1 MKQPIR
7 YGMIVVLFALAL
19 FFEPLGSF
27 TRGAVANEG
36 KPLQPQATI
45 QPATSGNTVTYLP
58 LVFAPPGPPDFEIIN
73 PSAGWTVSGMMY
85 FAVQARNPLTVNS
98 VSFRAGAADLGM
110 DDTPADGFHA
120 YFDASQFP
128 AGAVTLTAV
137 ANGYGGQASKSVTVN
152 VVPDPPSSGTIGS
165 LGGVLDSEIGSL
177 ITIPP
182 NALPDGTQVT
192 VAELSQND
200 VTTLNGIDWEAMGV
214 TFLGAQSI
222 QSTAPFSTPYQ
233 VASADFGPRVQPGQ
247 AVVNYQLLPDA
258 DGDGVDE
265 IVVVNTASVAP
276 NNDVISDP
284 IPQVLSDA
292 AGSGTNRASLSQNS
306 IGGPPGALIG
316 LAVVGLNPHS
326 NSGNV
331 AEWTCADGRK
341 IRVAGTVGPNPANP
355 QTQLFSTIIP
365 LCVPGPALMTIKN
378 LSTTSSVGPFI
389 IQVTAPPP
397 IGSLPGTG
405 TLAFLNT
412 TQNRIVSI
420 PTSLNPPTLPS
431 DWKNQVQ
438 GDLDAIRQDTNNRM
452 ANPTPSNLQ
461 ALGDSDTLL
470 SEPGSTFPAPAPRRR
485 LSDQWRQGIFARS
498 DRTLF
503 SALFRMVFQRRT
515 RAARLLLPHRAG
527 DRPAA
532 RATYLR

>member
-36 KPLQPQATI
+36 KPFQPLATT

-98 VSFRAGAADLGM
+98 VSFRAGAADLGT
-110 DDTPADGFHA
+110 DDTLADGFRA

-128 AGAVTLTAV
+128 AGPLTLTAI
-137 ANGYGGQASKSVTVN
+137 ANGYGGQASKSITVN
-152 VVPDPPSSGTIGS
+152 VVPDPPSSGMIGS
-165 LGGVLDSEIGSL
+165 QGGVLDSEIGSL

-192 VAELSQND
+192 VSELSQND
-200 VTTLNGIDWEAMGV
+200 VTTQNGIDWEAMGV

-233 VASADFGPRVQPGQ
+233 VASADFGHRVQPGQ
-247 AVVNYQLLPDA
+247 TVVNYQLLPDV

-306 IGGPPGALIG
+306 IGGPPGTLIG
-316 LAVVGLNPHS
+316 LAVVGL
-326 NSGNV
+326 
-331 AEWTCADGRK
+331 
-341 IRVAGTVGPNPANP
+341 IRIRIQATL
-355 QTQLFSTIIP
+355 QS
-365 LCVPGPALMTIKN
+365 GPALTDAR
-378 LSTTSSVGPFI
+378 S
-389 IQVTAPPP
+389 A
-397 IGSLPGTG
+397 LPGRSG
-405 TLAFLNT
+405 
-412 TQNRIVSI
+412 RIR
-420 PTSLNPPTLPS
+420 PTLKRS
-431 DWKNQVQ
+431 C
-438 GDLDAIRQDTNNRM
+438 
-452 ANPTPSNLQ
+452 S
-461 ALGDSDTLL
+461 
-470 SEPGSTFPAPAPRRR
+470 RR
-485 LSDQWRQGIFARS
+485 S
-498 DRTLF
+498 
-503 SALFRMVFQRRT
+503 FRYVC
-515 RAARLLLPHRAG
+515 LVPL
-527 DRPAA
+527 
-532 RATYLR
+532 